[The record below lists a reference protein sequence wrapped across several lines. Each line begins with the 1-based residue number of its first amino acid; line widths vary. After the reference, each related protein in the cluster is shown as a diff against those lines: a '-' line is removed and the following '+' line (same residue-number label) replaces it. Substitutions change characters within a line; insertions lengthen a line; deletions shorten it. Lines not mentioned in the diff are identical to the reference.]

1 MVEVPKT
8 AEKPLE
14 NNTVIMSSPQVKPE
28 DVIVEHEKPAEGQ
41 PVETVAP
48 RKPKDDPLAEMRGQM
63 EAAERATKEER
74 ERRVSAERERD
85 AARTQVD
92 TVKSNLAKSESEKV
106 ATQEAAILSRV
117 ETAAAE
123 VENAERALEEAIDT
137 GKPAKEQIG
146 LQKKLAEAVY
156 KMKGAEGAKAHF
168 DNWKEKEKNK
178 PAPKAAEEAM
188 TPAAKKWVD
197 DHPKYNTDKRYRRTA
212 IAAHEDALEDGIAA
226 DSAEYFKRIN
236 EALKEAGMEG
246 GETEVVPATV
256 RKQASGTSTAAPV
269 NHDSTGAGARG
280 GTAAEEQRTGRRTF
294 KLDENMRARALAQYG
309 KNSTFK
315 LSDDEAYKRYA
326 ARMLEIK
333 DKRANG
339 ERI

>member
-28 DVIVEHEKPAEGQ
+28 DVVVEHEKPAEGQ

-178 PAPKAAEEAM
+178 PAPKDDPGQSAEAR
-188 TPAAKKWVD
+188 AWID
-197 DHPKYNTDKRYRRTA
+197 SHPRFKTDKKYRRVA
-212 IAAHEDALEDGIAA
+212 VAAHEDAEEDGVKL

-246 GETEVVPATV
+246 SETEVAPATV